1 VMPIS
6 IAKPFIGEEERQA
19 ALDVLAGGQLS
30 QGPKVE
36 EFEHA
41 FASYQGAHHGIA
53 TSNGTTALTA
63 AMMAHDIGPGDEVIV
78 PSFSFFA
85 TASCVLSVGA
95 TPVFADIDPATFCM
109 SPEAAEAAITPRTK
123 AIMPVHLY
131 GQPADMPKFEAL
143 CSRRSLVLF
152 EDAAQAHGAAI
163 GTRRVGTWGTA
174 SFSFYPTKNMTTTE
188 GGMVLTNDDQI
199 ARKLRMIRNQGMGS
213 QYYHEVVGYNFRMTD
228 LAAAIGCVQL
238 KRLPGWTDIRI
249 ANADYFDRSL
259 KHVVVPC
266 RTPGVTH
273 VYHQYTVRVP
283 AGVDRDQVVA
293 RLNQRGVG
301 ARVYYARP
309 IHMQPVF
316 AARSTYHGLHLP
328 ETERASRE
336 VLSLPVHPSL
346 TTDEREQI
354 AQEVNTEC

>member
-1 VMPIS
+1 V
-6 IAKPFIGEEERQA
+6 AKRIVGHEVRVEPSLLCGALEA
-19 ALDVLAGGQLS
+19 AVS
-30 QGPKVE
+30 T
-36 EFEHA
+36 
-41 FASYQGAHHGIA
+41 I
-53 TSNGTTALTA
+53 NG
-63 AMMAHDIGPGDEVIV
+63 
-78 PSFSFFA
+78 
-85 TASCVLSVGA
+85 
-95 TPVFADIDPATFCM
+95 
-109 SPEAAEAAITPRTK
+109 SPEAHVLLNPSAVEPVAEAW
-123 AIMPVHLY
+123 
-131 GQPADMPKFEAL
+131 EAL
-143 CSRRSLVLF
+143 
-152 EDAAQAHGAAI
+152 HGRAYL
-163 GTRRVGTWGTA
+163 G
-174 SFSFYPTKNMTTTE
+174 K
-188 GGMVLTNDDQI
+188 
-199 ARKLRMIRNQGMGS
+199 K
-213 QYYHEVVGYNFRMTD
+213 
-228 LAAAIGCVQL
+228 
-238 KRLPGWTDIRI
+238 WTDIRI

-316 AARSTYHGLHLP
+316 AAYHGLHLP